1 MKIEKIS
8 DNQIRCTLTR
18 EDLEERGINL
28 SELAYGSDK
37 AKDLFRDMMYQASV
51 DFGFEADS
59 APLMIEAIP
68 MNPERI
74 VLIITRVDNPD
85 ELDTRFSRFTAA
97 ASSDAGLAAE
107 SPLSPESANDIL
119 ELFERARQA
128 FADKTASNHKE
139 AIPQPPADAGAD
151 ISDSGIPLPSASLE
165 EEGEAVAV
173 LTDLTRLYAF
183 PSLSAVSKLATVIDG
198 FYHGENTLYKGHSDG
213 RYYLF
218 IKKSA
223 HSPQDFNKL
232 CNIFSEY
239 AEQLPLSPSAEAFF
253 DEYDEKLIDKNALQ
267 TLAAL

>member
-97 ASSDAGLAAE
+97 ASSDTGAATE

-128 FADKTASNHKE
+128 LADKASANNNE
-139 AIPQPPADAGAD
+139 NLPQPPADSAVAEAD
-151 ISDSGIPLPSASLE
+151 SIIPLPASAAE
-165 EEGEAVAV
+165 EDDAPIAV

>member
-18 EDLEERGINL
+18 DELEERGINL
-28 SELAYGSDK
+28 SELAYGSEK

-59 APLMIEAIP
+59 SPLMIEAIP
-68 MNPERI
+68 MNPEHI
-74 VLIITRVDNPD
+74 VLIITKVDNPE
-85 ELDTRFSRFTAA
+85 ELDTRFSRFT
-97 ASSDAGLAAE
+97 SSD
-107 SPLSPESANDIL
+107 SPLPDLQQLSPESANDIL
-119 ELFERARQA
+119 ELFEKARQA
-128 FADKTASNHKE
+128 MAKSSSDQKKQ
-139 AIPQPPADAGAD
+139 PQPPEHLSSQEENTG
-151 ISDSGIPLPSASLE
+151 SPIPSPSSE
-165 EEGEAVAV
+165 EDDTVMV

-183 PSLSAVSKLATVIDG
+183 SSLSEISRLARVIDG
-198 FYHGENTLYKGHSDG
+198 FYLGENTLYKGAKDG

-218 IKKSA
+218 LKKSA

>member
-28 SELAYGSDK
+28 SELAYGSEK
-37 AKDLFRDMMYQASV
+37 AKDLFRDMMYQASI

-59 APLMIEAIP
+59 APLMVEAIP
-68 MNPERI
+68 MNPEHI

-97 ASSDAGLAAE
+97 ASSAAASATE
-107 SPLSPESANDIL
+107 SPLSPENANDIL

-128 FADKTASNHKE
+128 LADKAATNDSTS
-139 AIPQPPADAGAD
+139 IPQPP
-151 ISDSGIPLPSASLE
+151 SDTEEDETNSGIPLPSASE
-165 EEGEAVAV
+165 EEPVAV